1 MCGINGYI
9 QNQSSGDQSAEQIVK
24 NMAGSLSHRGP
35 DAQGVWV
42 EPAHTRLALGH
53 RRLSIIDLSEKGAQ
67 PMVSASG
74 RYVVVYNG
82 EIYNFQSLSTE
93 LVNLGYSFNGHS
105 DTEVLLAAIEE
116 WGIEKSLTK
125 FAGMFAF
132 ALFDQKTN
140 QLTLARDRLGKKP
153 LYFGWDRS
161 HNFAFASEL
170 KSIMSIGGF
179 HKAEINQDAVNL
191 YLKWRYVPD
200 PHSIYKNI
208 YKLPP
213 SSFITLSLEQWR
225 KPFEP
230 EDKAEIFWNFKDVV
244 DQPRQILSE
253 QESLNGLDNI
263 LSTTVKERMISDV
276 PIGTFLS
283 GGVDSS
289 LIASMMQEHSD
300 QPVETFTIAFD
311 DPRYNEAE
319 KAKKIAEH
327 IGTHHTEMLLKP
339 QEAIETIQ
347 YLGHIFDEPFGDP
360 SAIPTYHVCR
370 LAKQKMT
377 VALSGDGGDESFG
390 GYTPYKRI
398 ASIVKILNIPR
409 PLRKIAAYLLSVIPL
424 STSKISKIQRKK
436 IARMISV
443 KCPDELYPL
452 IHSYWYVVTGEAL
465 DGNDQTAY
473 NALSQSLEIKNA
485 IERAMAFDTRMF
497 LTGDVLTK
505 IDRCSMAHS
514 LEVRSPL
521 LDHRVV
527 EYAWGMDFNLKIRNG
542 TQKYA
547 LRELLKRRL
556 PASLMDQKKQGF
568 SIPHGEWLRHDLRE
582 WAEDLFSAENL
593 KKHNFI
599 SAEKVIPMWHAHKK
613 GEADYGHYL
622 WTVSSLMNWAGAWR
636 K

>member
-9 QNQSSGDQSAEQIVK
+9 QNQSSSDKTAEQIVAD
-24 NMAGSLSHRGP
+24 MAERLSHRGP

-42 EPAHTRLALGH
+42 EKVRNRLALGH
-53 RRLSIIDLSEKGAQ
+53 RRLSIIDLSDAGAQ

-74 RYVVVYNG
+74 RYVIVYNG
-82 EIYNFQSLSTE
+82 EIYNFQSLSVE
-93 LVNLGYSFNGHS
+93 LTALGYNFNGHS
-105 DTEVLLAAIEE
+105 DTEVLLAAMEE
-116 WGIEKSLTK
+116 WGVEKVLTK

-132 ALFDQKTN
+132 ALFDKKEN

-153 LYFGWDRS
+153 LYFGWDQNN
-161 HNFAFASEL
+161 NFAFASEL
-170 KSIMSIGGF
+170 KSIVSIDGF
-179 HKAEINQDAVNL
+179 SKPEINQEAVNL

-213 SSFITLSLEQWR
+213 SSFITLPLDQWSQ
-225 KPFEP
+225 PFEP
-230 EDKAEIFWNFKDVV
+230 EEKAKIFWNFKDVV
-244 DQPRQILSE
+244 DQPRQNISE
-253 QESLNGLDNI
+253 QDSLNGLDKI
-263 LSTTVKERMISDV
+263 LGTAVQERMISDV

-283 GGVDSS
+283 GGIDSS
-289 LIASMMQEHSD
+289 LISSMMQEQSD
-300 QPVETFTIAFD
+300 RPVETFTIAFD

-319 KAKKIAEH
+319 KAKQIADH
-327 IGTHHTEMLLKP
+327 LGTHHTEMLLKP
-339 QEAIETIQ
+339 QEATDTIQ
-347 YLGHIFDEPFGDP
+347 HLGHVFDEPFGDP

-409 PLRKIAAYLLSVIPL
+409 PLRQTAVYLLSVIPI
-424 STSKISKIQRKK
+424 SSSKISKIQRQK

-465 DGNDQTAY
+465 DENDQTAY
-473 NALSQSLEIKNA
+473 QSLSQTLEIKEA

-497 LTGDVLTK
+497 LAGDVLTK
-505 IDRCSMAHS
+505 VDRCSMAHS
-514 LEVRSPL
+514 LEVRAPL

-527 EYAWGMDFNLKIRNG
+527 EYAWGMNFNLKIRG
-542 TQKYA
+542 GVQKYA

-556 PASLMDQKKQGF
+556 PVNLIDQKKQGF
-568 SIPHGEWLRHDLRE
+568 SIPHGEWLRGDLRE
-582 WAEDLFSAENL
+582 WAESLFSPANIQ
-593 KKHNFI
+593 KHGLI
-599 SAEKVIPMWHAHKK
+599 SPSQVTPMWQAHKDGK
-613 GEADYGHYL
+613 ADYGHYL
-622 WTVSSLMNWAGAWR
+622 WTVASLMNWAGAWR
-636 K
+636 I